1 MLQRDIYNPKG
12 IAVDWSTNNIY
23 FSHTLS
29 DSEESGR
36 IEVVSSNGQ
45 NKHMLFYGFVSSQIA
60 PSTGALVVNVL
71 LGECSENGYREGKR
85 GWVIYGGMGL
95 VLFF

>member
-1 MLQRDIYNPKG
+1 MLYLQVLQRDIYNPKG
-12 IAVDWSTNNIY
+12 IVVDWSTNNIY

-29 DSEESGR
+29 DSEESGW

-45 NKHMLFYGFVSSQIA
+45 NRRVLFYGFVSSHIA

-71 LGECSENGYREGKR
+71 T
-85 GWVIYGGMGL
+85 GWVL
-95 VLFF
+95 WKRV

>member
-29 DSEESGR
+29 DGEESGR
-36 IEVVSSNGQ
+36 IEVVSSDGQ
-45 NKHMLFYGFVSSQIA
+45 NRRVLFYGFVSNYIA
-60 PSTGALVVNVL
+60 PSTGALAVNVL
-71 LGECSENGYREGKR
+71 TG
-85 GWVIYGGMGL
+85 
-95 VLFF
+95 